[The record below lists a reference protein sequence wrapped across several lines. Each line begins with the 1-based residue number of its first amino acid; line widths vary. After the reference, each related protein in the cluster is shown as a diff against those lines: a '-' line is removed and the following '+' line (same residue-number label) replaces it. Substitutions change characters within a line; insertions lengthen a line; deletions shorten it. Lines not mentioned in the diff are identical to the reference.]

1 MSGGPTKATLAQHAA
16 EQTSRAEAAE
26 AKLAD
31 LETRLELSQNG
42 AFETQRYLE
51 VVREERDWLR
61 TLVDRL
67 TARPPMIGGGGGSAG
82 VGFGGQGGAG
92 APR

>member
-1 MSGGPTKATLAQHAA
+1 MSSGPTKATLQARVVVLEERAAAA
-16 EQTSRAEAAE
+16 ESRA
-26 AKLAD
+26 AD

-67 TARPPMIGGGGGSAG
+67 TARGSALPPAAYGGGGGGGGGGS
-82 VGFGGQGGAG
+82 G